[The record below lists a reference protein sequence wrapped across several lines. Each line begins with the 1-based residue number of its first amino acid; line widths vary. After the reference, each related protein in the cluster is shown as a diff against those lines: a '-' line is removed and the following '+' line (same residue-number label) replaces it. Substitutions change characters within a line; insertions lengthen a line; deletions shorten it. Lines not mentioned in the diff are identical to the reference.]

1 MVRAERSWPEGHKS
15 RCRAEDRGATFPL
28 TNILAFPKAF
38 SADVVANVLDKLQLD
53 GIRKASEKVIG
64 TWLCTA
70 VLLVLLL
77 LLPPL
82 PWCFSP
88 VRWPSGLAL
97 KPRVG
102 PEFPRLRAARLLA
115 SGTDR

>member
-38 SADVVANVLDKLQLD
+38 SADVVANVLDKLRLD

-64 TWLCTA
+64 KAERNKAFRDGSYSALRCVA
-70 VLLVLLL
+70 SVNRF
-77 LLPPL
+77 LPTI
-82 PWCFSP
+82 
-88 VRWPSGLAL
+88 VIAQT
-97 KPRVG
+97 V
-102 PEFPRLRAARLLA
+102 
-115 SGTDR
+115 